1 MARMNRWWGWAF
13 SFGLCTLLL
22 GCPSAPPPAAT
33 ESGTAA
39 STPAETAS
47 TDASATSTDPAAPP
61 AVPEMQELEPFTPP
75 ALEELDAKAKWFP
88 QPVEDAMELLRKYK
102 AEHPTTVTDEQAL
115 ALENTSP
122 ENNQKILDGLGRMPR
137 SDDEVDWDATL
148 NQHTA
153 MNVNG
158 LNPLSASS
166 VGDIDVLGLTGLALT
181 TIDWNMRSFAD
192 GSVVKTWQTSEDRLY
207 DKFVIRDDL
216 IWTDGKPLTAH
227 DFAFS
232 FRTIMNPKVPVPAI
246 RSGPDQ
252 LRWVHAYDDHTLVIF
267 HKESLATNGG
277 NISFP
282 VIPKHIF
289 ESTIPEDPTLVTSP
303 RHVELEKNPVTAG
316 PYRIAKFERDKEVV
330 MERRDEWFLK
340 DGKKIRDKPYFKT
353 VRLKIIP
360 DDNTALLALKNGDID
375 TLELRAEP
383 WMTQTNDKDFYKS
396 NTKSFGTEWS
406 HGYIGWNIGRPYFK
420 DTRVRKAMSYAIN
433 HEEMIKN
440 ICYDLYA
447 PGQGIYHPTAWMAPN
462 PMPAPYKQDLDKAE
476 ALLEEG
482 GWIDSDNDG
491 ILDKVVDGKKIKF
504 EFSLQYGSGSKA
516 AERIC
521 GMVAENL
528 KQIGIQCN
536 VKPTEFTVL
545 QADAKKHNFDAMC
558 AGWGSGADPDDS
570 DNLWTTKA
578 LKNGGRNYVQYSNP
592 KVDELFEAGKREF
605 DKAKRAD
612 IYRQIAM
619 ILWED
624 QPYTWLYY
632 RSSMYAF
639 NKSLRGYMYS
649 PRGPFHYS
657 PGISSI
663 WKAKGK

>member
-1 MARMNRWWGWAF
+1 MA
-13 SFGLCTLLL
+13 
-22 GCPSAPPPAAT
+22 
-33 ESGTAA
+33 
-39 STPAETAS
+39 
-47 TDASATSTDPAAPP
+47 
-61 AVPEMQELEPFTPP
+61 ELEPFTPP
-75 ALEELDAKAKWFP
+75 SLEELDAKANWFS

-102 AEHPTTVTDEQAL
+102 AEHPTTVSVEQAL

-122 ENNQKILDGLGRMPR
+122 ENNQKILEGLGRMPQ

-148 NQHTA
+148 NQHTN

-158 LNPLSASS
+158 LNPLMASS
-166 VGDIDVLGLTGLALT
+166 VADFDVAGYTGLALT
-181 TIDWNMRSFAD
+181 TIDWNLRAFAD
-192 GSVVKTWQTSEDRLY
+192 KSIVKSWETSEDRLH

-216 IWTDGKPLTAH
+216 TWTDGTPVTAH
-227 DFAFS
+227 DFVFS
-232 FRTIMNPKVPVPAI
+232 FRTIMNPKVPVPAV

-252 LRWVHAYDDHTLVIF
+252 LRWVHAYDDHTVVIF
-267 HKESLATNGG
+267 HKESLATNVG
-277 NISFP
+277 NIGFP

-289 ESTIPEDPTLVTSP
+289 ESTIPNDPTLTTSP
-303 RHVELEKNPVTAG
+303 RHVELEKIPVTAG
-316 PYRIAKFERDKEVV
+316 PYRIVKFERDKEVV
-330 MERRDEWFLK
+330 LERRDEWFQK
-340 DGKKIRDKPYFKT
+340 NGEKIRDRPYFKT
-353 VRLKIIP
+353 VRLKIIT
-360 DDNTALLALKNGDID
+360 DDNTSLLALKNGDID

-396 NTKSFGTEWS
+396 NTKTFGTEWS
-406 HGYIGWNIGRPYFK
+406 HSYIGWNIGRPYFE
-420 DTRVRKAMSYAIN
+420 DARVRRAMSFAIN
-433 HEEMIKN
+433 HEEMLKN
-440 ICYDLYA
+440 ICYDLYE

-462 PMPAPYKQDLDKAE
+462 PMPTPYKQDLDKAE
-476 ALLEEG
+476 ALLEEA
-482 GWIDSDNDG
+482 GWTDSDNDG
-491 ILDKVVDGKKIKF
+491 ILDKVVDGQKIKF

-528 KQIGIQCN
+528 KQIGVLCN

-558 AGWGSGADPDDS
+558 AGWGTGADPDDS

-592 KVDELFEAGKREF
+592 KVDSLYEAGKREF
-605 DKAKRAD
+605 DRAKRAE

-624 QPYTWLYY
+624 QPYTWLFF

-657 PGISSI
+657 PGVSSI

>member
-1 MARMNRWWGWAF
+1 MV
-13 SFGLCTLLL
+13 
-22 GCPSAPPPAAT
+22 
-33 ESGTAA
+33 
-39 STPAETAS
+39 AELK
-47 TDASATSTDPAAPP
+47 
-61 AVPEMQELEPFTPP
+61 ELEPFDPP
-75 ALEELDAKAKWFP
+75 KLEELDAKAKWFS

-102 AEHPTTVTDEQAL
+102 EEHPTTVTVEQAL

-122 ENNQKILDGLGRMPR
+122 ENNQKILEGLGRMPQ

-148 NQHTA
+148 NQHTG

-158 LNPLSASS
+158 LNPLMASS
-166 VGDIDVLGLTGLALT
+166 VGDMDVLGYTGLALT

-192 GSVVKTWQTSEDRLY
+192 KSVVKTWQTSEDRLH

-216 IWTDGKPLTAH
+216 TWTDGKPVTAH

-232 FRTIMNPKVPVPAI
+232 FRTIMNPKVPVPAV
-246 RSGPDQ
+246 RSGTDQ
-252 LRWVHAYDDHTLVIF
+252 LRWVHAYDDHTVVIF
-267 HKESLATNGG
+267 HKESLATNTG
-277 NISFP
+277 NIGFP

-289 ESTIPEDPTLVTSP
+289 ESTIPDDPTLTTSP
-303 RHVELEKNPVTAG
+303 RHVELEQKPITAG

-330 MERRDEWFLK
+330 LERRDEWFLK
-340 DGKKIRDKPYFKT
+340 NGEKIREKPYFKT

-360 DDNTALLALKNGDID
+360 DDNTSLLALKNGDID

-396 NTKSFGTEWS
+396 NTKTFGTEWS
-406 HGYIGWNIGRPYFK
+406 HSYIGWNIGRPYFQ
-420 DTRVRKAMSYAIN
+420 DARVRKAMSYAIN
-433 HEEMIKN
+433 HEEMLKN
-440 ICYDLYA
+440 ICYDLYE

-462 PMPAPYKQDLDKAE
+462 PMPTPYKQDLDKAE
-476 ALLEEG
+476 ALLEEA
-482 GWIDSDNDG
+482 GWTDTDDDG
-491 ILDKVVDGKKIKF
+491 ILDKVVDGQKIKF

-528 KQIGIQCN
+528 KQIGVLCN

-578 LKNGGRNYVQYSNP
+578 LKSGGRNYVQYSNP
-592 KVDELFEAGKREF
+592 KVDALFEAGKREF
-605 DKAKRAD
+605 DRAKRAE
-612 IYRQIAM
+612 IYRQIAL

-624 QPYTWLYY
+624 QPYTWLFY